1 MIIGDNG
8 WVMFSGLALL
18 KFNSPGRIPTMK
30 AIVMT
35 ATGNP
40 DVLQYQ
46 DIAEPQITKPSQIKI
61 KLAAA
66 GVNPVDT
73 KIRRNG
79 IFYDLP
85 LPAVLGCDG
94 AGTVVETGHGAN
106 KFKIGDKV
114 WFCHGGLGREQGNYA
129 EYNVLDERWASLMP
143 NNLSFTEAAAL
154 PLVLITAWGGLY
166 DRGGLQQGQTVLIH
180 AGAGGVGHVAIQLAK
195 LKGARLI
202 TTVGNE
208 EKAALVRALGA
219 DEVILYTQNDV
230 VRSVLSLTEGKGADL
245 VFDTV
250 GADVFKESIN
260 ATAHFGR
267 IITLLAVDDVDLTE
281 VRMRNLLIG
290 FELMLTPMLRD
301 LDETRDKHVKILDQ
315 CALWIDDGLLKPH
328 IGQELPLQQAAKS
341 HQLLETGHTTGK
353 IVLTLVDS

>member
-1 MIIGDNG
+1 
-8 WVMFSGLALL
+8 
-18 KFNSPGRIPTMK
+18 MK

-35 ATGNP
+35 ATGSP

-46 DIAEPQITKPSQIKI
+46 DIPEPQITKPTHIKV

-66 GVNPVDT
+66 GINPVDT

-85 LPAVLGCDG
+85 LPTVLGCDG
-94 AGTVVETGHGAN
+94 AGIVVETGLLAS
-106 KFKIGDKV
+106 KFKLGDKV

-129 EYNVLDERWASLMP
+129 EYNVLDERWVSLMP
-143 NNLSFTEAAAL
+143 NNLSFAEAAAL

-195 LKGARLI
+195 LKGARVI
-202 TTVGNE
+202 TTVSSE
-208 EKAALVRALGA
+208 EKADFVRVLGA
-219 DEVILYTQNDV
+219 DEVVVYSRDDV
-230 VRSVLSLTEGKGADL
+230 VSKVLSLTEGRGTDL

-250 GADVFKESIN
+250 GSSVFKESIN

-267 IITLLAVDDVDLTE
+267 IITLLAVENVDLTE
-281 VRMRNLLIG
+281 ARIRNLMIG

-301 LDETRDKHVKILDQ
+301 LDEARDKHVKILEQ

-328 IGQELPLQQAAKS
+328 IGQEFPLQQAAKA
-341 HQLLETGHTTGK
+341 HRLIEAGHTTGK
-353 IVLTLVDS
+353 IVLSLAES